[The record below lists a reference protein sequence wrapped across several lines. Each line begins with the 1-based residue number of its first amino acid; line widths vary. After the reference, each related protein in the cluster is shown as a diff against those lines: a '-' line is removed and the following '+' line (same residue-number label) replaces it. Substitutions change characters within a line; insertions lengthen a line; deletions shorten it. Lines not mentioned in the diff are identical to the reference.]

1 MIIRNHNKRQ
11 FTMVDT
17 KLVRSRLL
25 RPDELGLY
33 TLMLSHTD
41 NWNFNE
47 KVLSRETDA
56 AYDEIRDILYRL
68 EEKGFAVQR
77 VDRFGVVWDLIE
89 DPSQGRYATNSSDRM
104 RRTYG
109 ETARAHVQN
118 PSPTCMGP
126 GQEMTTDTEKTPKK
140 DPDAE
145 RRRWERSEREAEERG
160 DGIWLIRTGDMALP
174 EGDPAKT
181 QDQIPSTSA
190 ESPQMTHEQMA
201 TNFFALAEKLKKEA
215 AARKLKS

>member
-1 MIIRNHNKRQ
+1 MIIRNQNKRQ

-56 AYDEIRDILYRL
+56 ACDEIRDILYRL

-89 DPSQGRYATNSSDRM
+89 DPSQGRYATNSSARM
-104 RRTYG
+104 RRPYG
-109 ETARAHVQN
+109 ETACAHVQN

-145 RRRWERSEREAEERG
+145 RRRRERSEREAEERG
-160 DGIWLIRTGDMALP
+160 DGIWLIRTGDIDLP
-174 EGDPAKT
+174 EGDPVKT
-181 QDQIPSTSA
+181 QDQIPTASA

-201 TNFFALAEKLKKEA
+201 SNFFALAEKLKKEA
-215 AARKLKS
+215 AARKMRS

>member
-1 MIIRNHNKRQ
+1 MIIRNQNKRQ

-56 AYDEIRDILYRL
+56 TYDEIRDILYRL

-89 DPSQGRYATNSSDRM
+89 DPSQQRNAADDSVCMRQSS
-104 RRTYG
+104 G
-109 ETARAHVQN
+109 ETGSANAHPPQ
-118 PSPTCMGP
+118 TCDSGK
-126 GQEMTTDTEKTPKK
+126 DKTPA
-140 DPDAE
+140 PGPTA
-145 RRRWERSEREAEERG
+145 
-160 DGIWLIRTGDMALP
+160 
-174 EGDPAKT
+174 
-181 QDQIPSTSA
+181 SA